1 MKKLFYALTCALLM
15 GGLGVSCT
23 PEKMEYERTVRYQ
36 PDGEDFVIVNGDRRF
51 TRALYGGHTGFRVE
65 TSDVPEFA
73 FYLPRMGGNL
83 TFSVRVGET
92 VLPLE
97 KAGRIECRYRPGKR
111 IYHITDPL
119 LGKGSISM
127 EVLALMDE
135 DAGVWKI
142 TADGLPED
150 ATLGWQFGGV
160 ANKRFSREGD
170 MGVDR
175 DDCFYLLPE
184 YCKDNEYTLADNN
197 FSVKSIKNKYGQYTV
212 YGFFPEGAVH
222 EVKELSE
229 VQELQEFRSSDN
241 SKVDNAAETSIAHP
255 ILVGSMPLE
264 ANGQKDYY
272 VMIGLAED
280 ASSMA
285 DAFAK
290 AEGQRA
296 ALAGRIQFTT
306 PDPYFN
312 TVGGA
317 LAVAADGVW
326 DGTTWLHG
334 AIGWRMP
341 LAGWRAAYAG
351 DALGWH
357 DRARKHFN
365 AYAASQ
371 VTDVEPIYQHPMQDS
386 ALNLARAVK
395 KWGTQMYSNGYIC
408 RNPNRDNQ
416 MHHYDM
422 NLNYMDEL
430 LWHLNWT
437 GDWEYVREIWPV
449 IERHL
454 AWEKRNFDPDGDG
467 LYDAYCCI
475 WASDA
480 LYYNGGAAT
489 HSTAL
494 NYRANRMAARLAE
507 GLGMPEK
514 AAHYQAEADRIY
526 KAIDETLWMED
537 KGVWAEY
544 KDLMGHQ
551 RLHKSPAVWT
561 IYHTIDSEVGTPL
574 QRYRATQ
581 YVDNEIPHI
590 PVVAEGL
597 DAKADGLGYEQY
609 ATISTTNW
617 QPYAWS
623 INNVAFAEVMH
634 TALVY
639 WMAGRYEAGY
649 HLLKSSMLD
658 GMYMGGSPGNFGQIS
673 HYDVARAECYR
684 DFGDPVGVASRVY
697 IQGLYGVLP
706 DRLAGRLVLRP
717 GFPKTWEEASLKTPD
732 IAYAYKRSSEVQ
744 ESGSS
749 DDTYQ
754 IHLDKN
760 FGVDTLLLQVRA
772 YRETLASAKVNGA
785 DVTWRELPGYVDYPM
800 MEVVIPAKE
809 VYDLKVELAWKG
821 RPHPCLPQ
829 GEGVNTPT
837 NNGQNNSLPSLAEGQ
852 GEGLLYSILDSQFEH
867 VKADKLEPVSLAEY
881 VNDSLTN
888 LFQPRY
894 FSPRP
899 ERTTL
904 QIPVQGI
911 GEWCH
916 PKATFE
922 LNDSAL
928 RVGETLETSVGV
940 PFLTPVK
947 GHNVVFT
954 TLWDNFPSVNTI
966 PLTGKAN
973 RIYLMMAGSTNAMQ
987 SQIENGVVRVAYT
1000 DGSADSLLLINPES
1014 WIPIEQDFYDDGL
1027 AFRLKAKR
1035 PYRLHLKTGLV
1046 SRTLSA
1052 ELGRD
1057 AQDAAHSVDLNS
1069 TGIFGNVLEGGAATL
1084 YDLPLDSKKELEH
1097 LQVEALSN
1105 DVVIGLLGVT
1115 LQR

>member
-1 MKKLFYALTCALLM
+1 MKKLIYALACALFVGGM
-15 GGLGVSCT
+15 GVGCT
-23 PEKMEYERTVRYQ
+23 SEKMEYERTVRYQ

-83 TFSVRVGET
+83 TFSVRVGEKE
-92 VLPLE
+92 LPLNDAE
-97 KAGRIECRYRPGKR
+97 RIECRYRPGKR

-119 LGKGSISM
+119 LGEGSIHM

-142 TADGLPED
+142 TTNGLPED
-150 ATLGWQFGGV
+150 ATLGWKFGGV

-184 YCKDNEYTLADNN
+184 YCKDNEYTLAGNN
-197 FSVKSIKNKYGQYTV
+197 FSVKSIKNKYGQHTV
-212 YGFFPEGAVH
+212 YGFFPEHSAHQIVGLDGN
-222 EVKELSE
+222 EE
-229 VQELQEFRSSDN
+229 
-241 SKVDNAAETSIAHP
+241 HP
-255 ILVGSMPLE
+255 ILLGSLPLE
-264 ANGQKDYY
+264 AKGQKDYY
-272 VMIGLAED
+272 VMLGLSED
-280 ASSMA
+280 GAA
-285 DAFAK
+285 IDKAFAK
-290 AEGQRA
+290 AEAQRA
-296 ALAGRIQFTT
+296 ELAGRIQFTT

-371 VTDVEPIYQHPMQDS
+371 VTNVEPIYQHPMQDS

-494 NYRANRMAARLAE
+494 NYRANRMAARLTE

-514 AAHYQAEADRIY
+514 AAYYQAEADRIY

-537 KGVWAEY
+537 KGVWAEC

-658 GMYMGGSPGNFGQIS
+658 GMYLGGSPGNFGQIS

-717 GFPKTWEEASLKTPD
+717 GFPKTWDEASLKTPD
-732 IAYAYKRSSEVQ
+732 IAYSFERSSGVQ
-744 ESGSS
+744 ESRSS

-772 YRETLASAKVNGA
+772 YRETLASAKVNGK
-785 DVTWRELPGYVDYPM
+785 DVAWHGLPGYVDYPM
-800 MEVVIPAKE
+800 MEVVIPAKD
-809 VYDLKVELAWKG
+809 VYDLKVELAWSGKPVASDEL
-821 RPHPCLPQ
+821 RVTSKPC
-829 GEGVNTPT
+829 GFEISSSVAN
-837 NNGQNNSLPSLAEGQ
+837 
-852 GEGLLYSILDSQFEH
+852 ILSSQFEH
-867 VKADKLEPVSLAEY
+867 VKANKLEPVSLAAY

-928 RVGETLETSVGV
+928 RVAETLNTSVGV

-966 PLTGKAN
+966 PLKGKAN

-1000 DGSADSLLLINPES
+1000 DGTADSLLLINPES

-1084 YDLPLDSKKELEH
+1084 YDLPLDGQKELKH

>member
-1 MKKLFYALTCALLM
+1 MKKLFYTLACVFFM
-15 GGLGVSCT
+15 GGISVSCT
-23 PEKMEYERTVRYQ
+23 PEKLVNERTMRYQ

-65 TSDVPEFA
+65 TGDMPEFA
-73 FYLPRMGGNL
+73 LYLPRMGGNL
-83 TFSVRVGET
+83 TFTVRVGEKEIA
-92 VLPLE
+92 LNN
-97 KAGRIECRYRPGKR
+97 ASRIECRYRPGKR

-119 LGKGSISM
+119 LGKGSIHM

-142 TADGLPED
+142 TTDGLPED
-150 ATLGWQFGGV
+150 AVLGWQFGGV

-170 MGVDR
+170 MGVDK
-175 DDCFYLLPE
+175 DNCFYLLPE
-184 YCKDNEYTLADNN
+184 YCKDNEYTLVGNN
-197 FSVKSIKNKYGQYTV
+197 FSVKSIKNKYGQHTV
-212 YGFFPEGAVH
+212 YGFFPEHSVH
-222 EVKELSE
+222 QIVGLDGNEK
-229 VQELQEFRSSDN
+229 
-241 SKVDNAAETSIAHP
+241 HP
-255 ILVGSMPLE
+255 ILVGSLPLA
-264 ANGQKDYY
+264 ANGQKEYY
-272 VMIGLAED
+272 VMLGLFDDGSAIDE
-280 ASSMA
+280 S
-285 DAFAK
+285 FAK
-290 AEGQRA
+290 AEAQRA
-296 ALAGRIQFTT
+296 ELAGRIQFTT

-371 VTDVEPIYQHPMQDS
+371 VTDIEPIYQHPMQDS
-386 ALNLARAVK
+386 TLNLARAVK

-480 LYYNGGAAT
+480 LYYNGGSAT

-494 NYRANRMAARLAE
+494 NYRANRMAARLAD
-507 GLGMPEK
+507 GLGLPEK

-544 KDLMGHQ
+544 KDLMGRQ

-590 PVVAEGL
+590 PVVADGL

-658 GMYMGGSPGNFGQIS
+658 GMYLGGSPGNFGQIS
-673 HYDVARAECYR
+673 YYDVARAECYR

-706 DRLAGRLVLRP
+706 DRLASRLVLRP
-717 GFPKTWEEASLKTPD
+717 GFPKTWDEASLKAPD
-732 IAYAYKRSSEVQ
+732 IAYAYKRVDQGQTDS
-744 ESGSS
+744 
-749 DDTYQ
+749 YQ
-754 IHLDKN
+754 IHLDES

-772 YRETLASAKVNGA
+772 YRETLDEAKVNGQS
-785 DVTWRELPGYVDYPM
+785 VTWRELPGYVDYPM
-800 MEVVIPAKE
+800 MEVVIPAKD
-809 VYDLKVELAWKG
+809 VYDLKVELAWSGKQNE
-821 RPHPCLPQ
+821 Q
-829 GEGVNTPT
+829 GSVAPT
-837 NNGQNNSLPSLAEGQ
+837 RAIESESVEASF
-852 GEGLLYSILDSQFEH
+852 SILDSQFEH
-867 VKADKLEPVSLAEY
+867 VKADQLETISLVGY
-881 VNDSLTN
+881 LNDSLTN

-916 PKATFE
+916 PQATFE

-928 RVGETLETSVGV
+928 RVAEMLNTSVGV

-947 GHNVVFT
+947 GYNVVFT

-973 RIYLMMAGSTNAMQ
+973 RIYLMMAGTTNAMQ
-987 SQIENGVVRVAYT
+987 SQIENGVVRVVYA
-1000 DGSADSLLLINPES
+1000 DGTADSLLLINPES
-1014 WIPIEQDFYDDGL
+1014 WCPIEQDFYDDGL

-1035 PYRLHLKTGLV
+1035 PYRLHLKSGLV
-1046 SRTLSA
+1046 SRPLSS

-1057 AQDAAHSVDLNS
+1057 AKDAAHSVDLNS

-1084 YDLPLDSKKELEH
+1084 YDLPLDASKELKH
-1097 LQVEALSN
+1097 LEVEALSN

>member
-1 MKKLFYALTCALLM
+1 MKKLFYTLACVFFM
-15 GGLGVSCT
+15 GGISVSCT
-23 PEKMEYERTVRYQ
+23 PEKLLNERTMRYQ

-65 TSDVPEFA
+65 TGDMPEFA
-73 FYLPRMGGNL
+73 LYLPRMGGNL
-83 TFSVRVGET
+83 TFTVRVGEKEIA
-92 VLPLE
+92 LNN
-97 KAGRIECRYRPGKR
+97 ASRIECRYRPGKR

-119 LGKGSISM
+119 LGKGSIHM

-142 TADGLPED
+142 TTDGLPED
-150 ATLGWQFGGV
+150 AVLGWQFGGV

-170 MGVDR
+170 MGVDK
-175 DDCFYLLPE
+175 DNCFYLLPE
-184 YCKDNEYTLADNN
+184 YCKDNEYTLVGNN
-197 FSVKSIKNKYGQYTV
+197 FSVKSIKNKYGQHTV
-212 YGFFPEGAVH
+212 YGFFPEHSVH
-222 EVKELSE
+222 QIVGLDGNEK
-229 VQELQEFRSSDN
+229 
-241 SKVDNAAETSIAHP
+241 HP
-255 ILVGSMPLE
+255 ILVGSLPLA
-264 ANGQKDYY
+264 ANGQKEYY
-272 VMIGLAED
+272 VMLGLFDDGSAIDE
-280 ASSMA
+280 S
-285 DAFAK
+285 FAK
-290 AEGQRA
+290 AEAQRA
-296 ALAGRIQFTT
+296 ELAGRIQFTT

-312 TVGGA
+312 TVGGT

-371 VTDVEPIYQHPMQDS
+371 VTDIEPIYQHPMQDS
-386 ALNLARAVK
+386 TLNLARAVK

-480 LYYNGGAAT
+480 LYYNGGSAT

-494 NYRANRMAARLAE
+494 NYRANRMAARLAD

-544 KDLMGHQ
+544 KDLMGRQ

-590 PVVAEGL
+590 PVVADGL

-658 GMYMGGSPGNFGQIS
+658 GMYLGGSPGNFGQIS
-673 HYDVARAECYR
+673 YYDVARAECYR

-706 DRLAGRLVLRP
+706 DRLASRLVLRP
-717 GFPKTWEEASLKTPD
+717 GFPKTWDEASLKTPD
-732 IAYAYKRSSEVQ
+732 IAYAYKRVDQGQTDS
-744 ESGSS
+744 
-749 DDTYQ
+749 YQ
-754 IHLDKN
+754 IHLDES

-772 YRETLASAKVNGA
+772 YRETLDEAKVNGQS
-785 DVTWRELPGYVDYPM
+785 VTWRELPGYVDYPM
-800 MEVVIPAKE
+800 MEVVIPAKD
-809 VYDLKVELAWKG
+809 VYDLKVELAWSGKQNE
-821 RPHPCLPQ
+821 Q
-829 GEGVNTPT
+829 GSVAPT
-837 NNGQNNSLPSLAEGQ
+837 RAIESESVEASF
-852 GEGLLYSILDSQFEH
+852 SILDSQFEH
-867 VKADKLEPVSLAEY
+867 VKADQLETISLVGY
-881 VNDSLTN
+881 LNDSLTN

-916 PKATFE
+916 PQATFE

-928 RVGETLETSVGV
+928 RVAEMLNTSVGV

-947 GHNVVFT
+947 GYNVVFT

-973 RIYLMMAGSTNAMQ
+973 RIYLMMAGTTNAMQ
-987 SQIENGVVRVAYT
+987 SQIENGVVRVVYA
-1000 DGSADSLLLINPES
+1000 DGTADSLLLINPES
-1014 WIPIEQDFYDDGL
+1014 WCPIEQDFYDDGL

-1035 PYRLHLKTGLV
+1035 PYRLHLKSGLV
-1046 SRTLSA
+1046 SRTLSS

-1057 AQDAAHSVDLNS
+1057 AKDAAHSVDLNS

-1084 YDLPLDSKKELEH
+1084 YDLSLDASKELKH
-1097 LQVEALSN
+1097 LEVEALSN

>member
-1 MKKLFYALTCALLM
+1 MKKLFYTLACVFFM
-15 GGLGVSCT
+15 GGISVSCT
-23 PEKMEYERTVRYQ
+23 PEKLLNERTMRYQ

-65 TSDVPEFA
+65 TGDMPEFA
-73 FYLPRMGGNL
+73 LYLPRMGGNL
-83 TFSVRVGET
+83 TFTVRVGEKEIA
-92 VLPLE
+92 LNN
-97 KAGRIECRYRPGKR
+97 ASRIECRYRPGKR

-119 LGKGSISM
+119 LGKGSIHM

-142 TADGLPED
+142 TTDGLPED
-150 ATLGWQFGGV
+150 AVLGWQFGGV

-170 MGVDR
+170 MGVDK
-175 DDCFYLLPE
+175 DNCFYLLPE
-184 YCKDNEYTLADNN
+184 YCKDNEYTLVGNN
-197 FSVKSIKNKYGQYTV
+197 FSVKSIKNKYGQHTV
-212 YGFFPEGAVH
+212 YGFFPEHSVH
-222 EVKELSE
+222 QIVGLDGNEK
-229 VQELQEFRSSDN
+229 
-241 SKVDNAAETSIAHP
+241 HP
-255 ILVGSMPLE
+255 ILVGSLPLA
-264 ANGQKDYY
+264 ANGQKEYY
-272 VMIGLAED
+272 VMLGLFDDGSAIDE
-280 ASSMA
+280 S
-285 DAFAK
+285 FAK
-290 AEGQRA
+290 AEAQRA
-296 ALAGRIQFTT
+296 ELAGRIQFTT

-312 TVGGA
+312 TVGGT

-371 VTDVEPIYQHPMQDS
+371 VTDIEPIYQHPMQDS
-386 ALNLARAVK
+386 TLNLARAVK

-480 LYYNGGAAT
+480 LYYNGGSAT

-494 NYRANRMAARLAE
+494 NYRANRMAARLAD

-544 KDLMGHQ
+544 KDLMGRQ

-590 PVVAEGL
+590 PVVADGL

-658 GMYMGGSPGNFGQIS
+658 GMYLGGSPGNFGQIS
-673 HYDVARAECYR
+673 YYDVARAECYR

-697 IQGLYGVLP
+697 IQGVYGVLP
-706 DRLAGRLVLRP
+706 DRLASRLVLRP
-717 GFPKTWEEASLKTPD
+717 GFPKTWDEASLKTPD
-732 IAYAYKRSSEVQ
+732 IAYAYKRVDQGQTDS
-744 ESGSS
+744 
-749 DDTYQ
+749 YQ
-754 IHLDKN
+754 IHLDES

-772 YRETLASAKVNGA
+772 YRETLDEAKVNGQS
-785 DVTWRELPGYVDYPM
+785 VTWRELPGYVDYPM
-800 MEVVIPAKE
+800 MEVVIPAKD
-809 VYDLKVELAWKG
+809 VYDLKVELAWSGKQNE
-821 RPHPCLPQ
+821 Q
-829 GEGVNTPT
+829 GSVAPT
-837 NNGQNNSLPSLAEGQ
+837 RAIESESVEASF
-852 GEGLLYSILDSQFEH
+852 SILDSQFEH
-867 VKADKLEPVSLAEY
+867 VKADQLETISLVGY
-881 VNDSLTN
+881 LNDSLTN

-916 PKATFE
+916 PQATFE

-928 RVGETLETSVGV
+928 RVAEMLNTSVGV

-947 GHNVVFT
+947 GYNVVFT

-973 RIYLMMAGSTNAMQ
+973 RIYLMMAGTTNAMQ
-987 SQIENGVVRVAYT
+987 SQIENGVVRVVYA
-1000 DGSADSLLLINPES
+1000 DGTADSLLLINPES
-1014 WIPIEQDFYDDGL
+1014 WCPIEQDFYDDGL

-1035 PYRLHLKTGLV
+1035 PYRLHLKSGLV
-1046 SRTLSA
+1046 SRTLSS

-1057 AQDAAHSVDLNS
+1057 AKDAAHSVDLNS

-1084 YDLPLDSKKELEH
+1084 YDLSLDASKELKH
-1097 LQVEALSN
+1097 LEVEALSN

>member
-1 MKKLFYALTCALLM
+1 MKKLFYTLACVFFM
-15 GGLGVSCT
+15 GGISVSCT
-23 PEKMEYERTVRYQ
+23 PEKLLNERTMRYQ

-65 TSDVPEFA
+65 TGDMPEFA
-73 FYLPRMGGNL
+73 LYLPRMGGNL
-83 TFSVRVGET
+83 TFTVRVGEKEIA
-92 VLPLE
+92 LNN
-97 KAGRIECRYRPGKR
+97 ASRIECRYRPGKR

-119 LGKGSISM
+119 LGKGSIHM

-142 TADGLPED
+142 TTDGLPED
-150 ATLGWQFGGV
+150 AVLGWQFGGV

-170 MGVDR
+170 MGVDK
-175 DDCFYLLPE
+175 DNCFYLLPE
-184 YCKDNEYTLADNN
+184 YCKDNEYTLVGNN
-197 FSVKSIKNKYGQYTV
+197 FSVKSIKNKYGQHTV
-212 YGFFPEGAVH
+212 YGFFPEHSVH
-222 EVKELSE
+222 QIVGLDGNEK
-229 VQELQEFRSSDN
+229 
-241 SKVDNAAETSIAHP
+241 HP
-255 ILVGSMPLE
+255 ILVGSLPLA
-264 ANGQKDYY
+264 ANGQKEYY
-272 VMIGLAED
+272 VMLGLFDDGSAIDE
-280 ASSMA
+280 S
-285 DAFAK
+285 FAK
-290 AEGQRA
+290 AEAQRA
-296 ALAGRIQFTT
+296 ELAGRIQFTT

-371 VTDVEPIYQHPMQDS
+371 VTDIEPIYQHPMQDS
-386 ALNLARAVK
+386 TLNLARAVK

-480 LYYNGGAAT
+480 LYYNGGSAT

-494 NYRANRMAARLAE
+494 NYRANRMAARLAD
-507 GLGMPEK
+507 GLGLPEK

-544 KDLMGHQ
+544 KDLMGRQ

-590 PVVAEGL
+590 PVVADGL

-658 GMYMGGSPGNFGQIS
+658 GMYLGGSPGNFGQIS
-673 HYDVARAECYR
+673 YYDVARAECYR
-684 DFGDPVGVASRVY
+684 DFGDPVGIASRVY

-706 DRLAGRLVLRP
+706 DRLASRLVLRP
-717 GFPKTWEEASLKTPD
+717 GFPKTWDEASLKTPD
-732 IAYAYKRSSEVQ
+732 IAYAYKRVDQGQTDS
-744 ESGSS
+744 
-749 DDTYQ
+749 YQ
-754 IHLDKN
+754 IHLDES

-772 YRETLASAKVNGA
+772 YRETLDEAKVNGQS
-785 DVTWRELPGYVDYPM
+785 VTWRELPGYVDYPM
-800 MEVVIPAKE
+800 MEVVIPAKD
-809 VYDLKVELAWKG
+809 VYDLKVELAWSGKQNE
-821 RPHPCLPQ
+821 Q
-829 GEGVNTPT
+829 GSVAPT
-837 NNGQNNSLPSLAEGQ
+837 RAIESESVEASF
-852 GEGLLYSILDSQFEH
+852 SILDSQFEH
-867 VKADKLEPVSLAEY
+867 VKADQLETISLVGY
-881 VNDSLTN
+881 LNDSLTN

-916 PKATFE
+916 PQATFE

-928 RVGETLETSVGV
+928 RVAEMLNTSVGV

-947 GHNVVFT
+947 GYNVVFT

-973 RIYLMMAGSTNAMQ
+973 RIYLMMAGTTNAMQ
-987 SQIENGVVRVAYT
+987 SQIENGVVRVVYA
-1000 DGSADSLLLINPES
+1000 DGTADSLLLINPES
-1014 WIPIEQDFYDDGL
+1014 WCPIEQDFYDDGL

-1035 PYRLHLKTGLV
+1035 PYRLHLKSGLV
-1046 SRTLSA
+1046 SRTLSS

-1057 AQDAAHSVDLNS
+1057 AKDAAHSVDLNS

-1084 YDLPLDSKKELEH
+1084 YDLPLDASKELKH
-1097 LQVEALSN
+1097 LEVEALSN

>member
-1 MKKLFYALTCALLM
+1 MKKLFYTLACALLVGGM
-15 GGLGVSCT
+15 GVGCT
-23 PEKMEYERTVRYQ
+23 SEKLANERPMRYH
-36 PDGEDFVIVNGDRRF
+36 PDGEDFVIVNGNRRF

-65 TSDVPEFA
+65 TGDIPEFA
-73 FYLPRMGGNL
+73 LYLPRMGGNL
-83 TFSVRVGET
+83 TFSVRVGD
-92 VLPLE
+92 VVVPLE
-97 KAGRIECRYRPGKR
+97 KSDRIECRYRPGKR
-111 IYHITDPL
+111 MYHITDSL
-119 LGKGSISM
+119 LGEGNICM
-127 EVLALMDE
+127 EVIALMDE

-142 TADGLPED
+142 STDGLPEN
-150 ATLGWQFGGV
+150 TSLEWKFGGV

-175 DDCFYLLPE
+175 ENCFYLLPE
-184 YCKDNEYTLADNN
+184 YCRDNEYTLAGKN
-197 FSVKSIKNKYGQYTV
+197 FSVKSVKNKYGQHIV
-212 YGFFPEGAVH
+212 YGFFPEYSVH
-222 EVKELSE
+222 QVIGLD
-229 VQELQEFRSSDN
+229 DN
-241 SKVDNAAETSIAHP
+241 PEHP
-255 ILVGSMPLE
+255 ILVGSLPLK
-264 ANGQKDYY
+264 AKGQKEYY
-272 VMIGLAED
+272 IMLGLSEKGNAVDE
-280 ASSMA
+280 
-285 DAFAK
+285 AFAK
-290 AEGQRA
+290 AEEQRA
-296 ALAGRIQFTT
+296 ELAGRIQFVT

-312 TVGGA
+312 TIGGA

-357 DRARKHFN
+357 DRARTHFN

-371 VTDVEPIYQHPMQDS
+371 VTDVEPIYPHPMQDS
-386 ALNLARAVK
+386 TLNLARAAK

-437 GDWEYVREIWPV
+437 GDWNYVREIWPV

-467 LYDAYCCI
+467 LYDGYCCI

-494 NYRANRMAARLAE
+494 NYRANRMASRLAE
-507 GLGMPEK
+507 GLGLSEK
-514 AAHYQAEADRIY
+514 AVFYRAEADRIY

-581 YVDNEIPHI
+581 YIDREIPHI
-590 PVVAEGL
+590 PVVADGL
-597 DAKADGLGYEQY
+597 DAKADGLGFEQY

-658 GMYMGGSPGNFGQIS
+658 GMYLGGSPGNFGQIS

-706 DRLAGRLVLRP
+706 DRLNGRLVLRP
-717 GFPKTWEEASLKTPD
+717 GFPKTWKEASLKTPD
-732 IAYAYKRSSEVQ
+732 IAYSYQKE
-744 ESGSS
+744 S
-749 DDTYQ
+749 DDVYE
-754 IHLDKN
+754 IRLDKN

-772 YRETLASAKVNGA
+772 YREKLDCVKANGKE
-785 DVTWRELPGYVDYPM
+785 VTWRTIPGFVDYPM
-800 MEVVIPAKE
+800 IEVNVPAKD
-809 VYDLKVELAWKG
+809 VYEFKIELAWSGKQNE
-821 RPHPCLPQ
+821 PQ
-829 GEGVNTPT
+829 KEAYTSAWKDV
-837 NNGQNNSLPSLAEGQ
+837 SAEASF
-852 GEGLLYSILDSQFEH
+852 SILESQFEH
-867 VKADKLEPVSLAEY
+867 VDASGLEPVSLAAY

-899 ERTTL
+899 DRTTL

-916 PKATFE
+916 PKAIFE

-928 RVGETLETSVGV
+928 RVAETLNTSVGV
-940 PFLTPVK
+940 PFLTSMD
-947 GHNVVFT
+947 GYNVVFT

-966 PLTGKAN
+966 PLQGKAS

-1027 AFRLKAKR
+1027 AFQLKAKR
-1035 PYRLHLKTGLV
+1035 PYRLHLKSGLV

-1052 ELGRD
+1052 ELGREE
-1057 AQDAAHSVDLNS
+1057 QNAAHSVDLNS
-1069 TGIFGNVLEGGAATL
+1069 TGIFGNVLDGGAATL
-1084 YDLPLDSKKELEH
+1084 YDIPLDNTKELKH

>member
-1 MKKLFYALTCALLM
+1 MVRKQIYTLACALLM
-15 GGLGVSCT
+15 GGTLAGCASGI
-23 PEKMEYERTVRYQ
+23 PEQEVRAQRYA
-36 PDGEDFVIVNGDRRF
+36 PDGEDFVIVNGDRKF

-83 TFSVRVGET
+83 TFSVRVGEN
-92 VLPLE
+92 VLPLNDAE
-97 KAGRIECRYRPGKR
+97 RIECRYRPGKR
-111 IYHITDPL
+111 MYHITDPL
-119 LGKGSISM
+119 LGEGSIRM

-142 TADGLPED
+142 TTDGLPAE
-150 ATLGWQFGGV
+150 AVLGWQFGGV

-175 DDCFYLLPE
+175 DDCFYLLSD
-184 YCKDNEYTLADNN
+184 YCKDNEYTLDRNN
-197 FSVKSIKNKYGQYTV
+197 FSVKSATNKYGQHTV
-212 YGFFPEGAVH
+212 YGFFPEGA
-222 EVKELSE
+222 
-229 VQELQEFRSSDN
+229 
-241 SKVDNAAETSIAHP
+241 AHQIVGLEGNEERP
-255 ILVGSMPLE
+255 ILTGSMPLE
-264 ANGQKDYY
+264 TGAQKDHYI
-272 VMIGLAED
+272 MIGLSEGGSAID
-280 ASSMA
+280 K
-285 DAFAK
+285 AFAK
-290 AEGQRA
+290 AEEQRA
-296 ALAGRIQFTT
+296 ELAGRIRFVT

-312 TVGGA
+312 TIGGA

-371 VTDVEPIYQHPMQDS
+371 VTDVEPIYPHPMQDS
-386 ALNLARAVK
+386 TLNLARAAK

-467 LYDAYCCI
+467 LYDGYCCI

-494 NYRANRMAARLAE
+494 NYRANRMAGRLAE

-514 AAHYQAEADRIY
+514 AAYYQAEADRIY

-574 QRYRATQ
+574 QRYRSTQ

-590 PVVAEGL
+590 PVLAEGL

-658 GMYMGGSPGNFGQIS
+658 GMYLGGSPGNFGQIS

-717 GFPKTWEEASLKTPD
+717 GFPRTWDEASLKTPD
-732 IAYAYKRSSEVQ
+732 IAYAYKRSS
-744 ESGSS
+744 GGS
-749 DDTYQ
+749 DDSYQ
-754 IHLDKN
+754 IHLDEN

-772 YRETLASAKVNGA
+772 YRETLASAKVNGK
-785 DVTWRELPGYVDYPM
+785 DVAWRELPGYVDYPM
-800 MEVVIPAKE
+800 MEVVVPAKD
-809 VYDLKVELAWKG
+809 VYDLEVELAWSG
-821 RPHPCLPQ
+821 RPHPGLPQ

-837 NNGQNNSLPSLAEGQ
+837 INKQGISLPSLAEGQ
-852 GEGLLYSILDSQFEH
+852 GEGPEGVLYSILDSQFEH
-867 VKADKLEPVSLAEY
+867 VKADKLETISLAEY

-916 PKATFE
+916 PKADFE

-928 RVGETLETSVGV
+928 RVAETLNTSVGV

-947 GHNVVFT
+947 GHNVMLT

-966 PLTGKAN
+966 PLTGKAE

-1000 DGSADSLLLINPES
+1000 DGTADSLLLINPES

-1057 AQDAAHSVDLNS
+1057 VQDAAHSVDLNS

-1084 YDLPLDSKKELEH
+1084 YDLPLDGKKELEH

-1105 DVVIGLLGVT
+1105 DVIIGLLGVT

>member
-1 MKKLFYALTCALLM
+1 MKKLFAIAGALLV
-15 GGLGVSCT
+15 GGTLAFSAPSG
-23 PEKMEYERTVRYQ
+23 ERTLRYT
-36 PDGEDFVIVNGDRRF
+36 PDGEDFVIVNGDRKF
-51 TRALYGGHTGFRVE
+51 TRALYGGHSGFRVE
-65 TSDVPEFA
+65 TGDVPEFA
-73 FYLPRMGGNL
+73 LYLPRMGGNL
-83 TFSVRVGET
+83 TFSLKVGEQ
-92 VLPLE
+92 VLPLSAA
-97 KAGRIECRYRPGKR
+97 KHIECRYRPGMR

-119 LGKGSISM
+119 LGDGSIDIS
-127 EVLALMDE
+127 VLALMDE

-142 TADGLPED
+142 SSVGLPKKT
-150 ATLGWQFGGV
+150 TLHWRFGGV

-175 DDCFYLLPE
+175 ADCFYLLPE
-184 YCKDNEYTLADNN
+184 YCKENEYTLDEHN
-197 FSVKSIKNKYGQYTV
+197 FAVKSIKNKYGQYTV
-212 YGFFPEGAVH
+212 HGFFPKGARHQV
-222 EVKELSE
+222 
-229 VQELQEFRSSDN
+229 
-241 SKVDNAAETSIAHP
+241 
-255 ILVGSMPLE
+255 VGLD
-264 ANGQKDYY
+264 G
-272 VMIGLAED
+272 D
-280 ASSMA
+280 ASAPVLEGYCSLKAKKQTDNYIKLGLSA
-285 DAFAK
+285 DGATIAQAFAK
-290 AEGQRA
+290 AEQQRA
-296 ALAGRIQFTT
+296 ELASRIRFVT

-312 TVGGA
+312 TIGGA

-357 DRARKHFN
+357 DRARTHFN

-371 VTDVEPIYQHPMQDS
+371 VTDIEPVYSHPMQDS
-386 ALNLARAVK
+386 TLNLARAVK

-408 RNPNRDNQ
+408 RNPNRNNQ

-430 LWHLNWT
+430 LWHLQWT
-437 GDWEYVREIWPV
+437 GDWDYVREIWPV

-489 HSTAL
+489 HATAL
-494 NYRANRMAARLAE
+494 NYRANRIAARLAE

-514 AAHYQAEADRIY
+514 ARLYAEEAARIY
-526 KAIDETLWMED
+526 RAIDETLWMED
-537 KGVWAEY
+537 KGVWAEC
-544 KDLMGHQ
+544 KDLMGLQ

-561 IYHTIDSEVGTPL
+561 IYHSIDSEVGSPL

-581 YVDNEIPHI
+581 YIDREIPHI
-590 PVVAEGL
+590 PVVADGL
-597 DAKADGLGYEQY
+597 DAKADGLGFDQY

-639 WMAGRYEAGY
+639 WMAGRYEEGY

-658 GMYMGGSPGNFGQIS
+658 GMYLGGSPGNFGQIS

-706 DRLAGRLVLRP
+706 NRLDGELLLRP
-717 GFPKTWEEASLKTPD
+717 GFPKSWNEASLKTPD
-732 IAYAYKRSSEVQ
+732 LAYSFVRKGTADSYHVE
-744 ESGSS
+744 
-749 DDTYQ
+749 
-754 IHLDKN
+754 LDQT
-760 FGVDTLLLQVRA
+760 FGVEQLRLQVRA
-772 YRETLASAKVNGA
+772 FRDKLQVRVNGKP
-785 DVTWRELPGYVDYPM
+785 VEWKPLVDAVACPM
-800 MEVVIPAKE
+800 VEVQIPAK
-809 VYDLKVELAWKG
+809 DLYTFDIELAWEGNPIKDGSEVSG
-821 RPHPCLPQ
+821 RNIHTGNRTYTHQGQMTWIEPEQAVTPGSELMPQ
-829 GEGVNTPT
+829 S
-837 NNGQNNSLPSLAEGQ
+837 QLAMF
-852 GEGLLYSILDSQFEH
+852 DSQFEH
-867 VKADKLEPVSLAEY
+867 VKPGQLEPVDMSGY

-899 ERTTL
+899 QRTTL

-922 LNDSAL
+922 LNDAAL
-928 RVGETLETSVGV
+928 RKADTLRTSLGV
-940 PFLTPVK
+940 PFLTPTE
-947 GHNVVFT
+947 GYNVMFT
-954 TLWDNFPSVNTI
+954 TLWDNFPSKNTVQ
-966 PLTGKAN
+966 LSGKAS
-973 RIYLMMAGSTNAMQ
+973 RAYLLMAGSTNAMQ
-987 SQIENGVVRVAYT
+987 SQIENAVVRVCYV
-1000 DGSADSLLLINPES
+1000 DGSADSLLLVNPHT
-1014 WIPIEQDFYDDGL
+1014 WCPIEQDFYDDGL
-1027 AFRLKAKR
+1027 AFSLKARR
-1035 PYRLHLKTGLV
+1035 PYRLHLPTGMV

-1052 ELGRD
+1052 ELTRKE
-1057 AQDAAHSVDLNS
+1057 QEAAHSVDLNS
-1069 TGIFGNVLEGGAATL
+1069 TGIFGNVLEGGAGIL
-1084 YDLPLDSKKELEH
+1084 FDLPLQAAKELKH
-1097 LQVEALSN
+1097 LEVEALSN
-1105 DVVIGLLGVT
+1105 DVVIGLVGVT
-1115 LQR
+1115 LQRPE

>member
-1 MKKLFYALTCALLM
+1 MKKLIYTLACALFV
-15 GGLGVSCT
+15 GGMGVSCT
-23 PEKMEYERTVRYQ
+23 SEKLANERTVRYQ

-92 VLPLE
+92 VLSLNE
-97 KAGRIECRYRPGKR
+97 AERIECRYRPGKR

-119 LGKGSISM
+119 LGEGSIHM

-142 TADGLPED
+142 TTEGLPEEIV
-150 ATLGWQFGGV
+150 LGWKFGGV

-184 YCKDNEYTLADNN
+184 YCKDNEYTLSDNN
-197 FSVKSIKNKYGQYTV
+197 FSVKSIKNKYGQHTV
-212 YGFFPEGAVH
+212 YGFFPEH
-222 EVKELSE
+222 
-229 VQELQEFRSSDN
+229 
-241 SKVDNAAETSIAHP
+241 SIHQIVGLDGNEEHP
-255 ILVGSMPLE
+255 ILVGSLPLE
-264 ANGQKDYY
+264 AKRQKDYY
-272 VMIGLAED
+272 VMLGLSED
-280 ASSMA
+280 GAA
-285 DAFAK
+285 IDKAFAK
-290 AEGQRA
+290 AEAQRA
-296 ALAGRIQFTT
+296 ELAGRIQFTT

-312 TVGGA
+312 TIGGA

-537 KGVWAEY
+537 KGVWAEC

-658 GMYMGGSPGNFGQIS
+658 GMYLGGSPGNFGQIS

-717 GFPKTWEEASLKTPD
+717 GFPKTWDEASLKTPD
-732 IAYAYKRSSEVQ
+732 IAYAYKRSSGVQ
-744 ESGSS
+744 ESKSS

-772 YRETLASAKVNGA
+772 YRETLASAKVNGQT
-785 DVTWRELPGYVDYPM
+785 VTWRELPGYVDYPM
-800 MEVVIPAKE
+800 MEVVVPAKD
-809 VYDLKVELAWKG
+809 VYDLKVELAWSGKPVTG
-821 RPHPCLPQ
+821 DELRATSEPC
-829 GEGVNTPT
+829 GYEISSSVAN
-837 NNGQNNSLPSLAEGQ
+837 
-852 GEGLLYSILDSQFEH
+852 ILDSQFEH
-867 VKADKLEPVSLAEY
+867 VEADKLETISLADY

-928 RVGETLETSVGV
+928 RVAETLNTSVSV

-1000 DGSADSLLLINPES
+1000 DGTADSLLLINPES

-1057 AQDAAHSVDLNS
+1057 AQNAAHSVDLNS

-1084 YDLPLDSKKELEH
+1084 YDLPLDNKKDLKH

>member
-1 MKKLFYALTCALLM
+1 MKKLFYTLACVFFM
-15 GGLGVSCT
+15 GGISVSCT
-23 PEKMEYERTVRYQ
+23 PEKLVNERTMRYQ

-65 TSDVPEFA
+65 TGDMPEFA
-73 FYLPRMGGNL
+73 LYLPRMGGNL
-83 TFSVRVGET
+83 TFTVRVGEKEIA
-92 VLPLE
+92 LNN
-97 KAGRIECRYRPGKR
+97 ASRIECRYRPGKR

-119 LGKGSISM
+119 LGKGSIHM

-142 TADGLPED
+142 TTDGLPED
-150 ATLGWQFGGV
+150 AVLGWQFGGV

-170 MGVDR
+170 MGVDK
-175 DDCFYLLPE
+175 DNCFYLLPE
-184 YCKDNEYTLADNN
+184 YCKDNEYTLVGNN
-197 FSVKSIKNKYGQYTV
+197 FSVKSIKNKYGQHTV
-212 YGFFPEGAVH
+212 YGFFPEHSVH
-222 EVKELSE
+222 QIVGLDGNEK
-229 VQELQEFRSSDN
+229 
-241 SKVDNAAETSIAHP
+241 HP
-255 ILVGSMPLE
+255 ILVGSLPLA
-264 ANGQKDYY
+264 ANGQKEYY
-272 VMIGLAED
+272 VMLGLFDDGSAIDE
-280 ASSMA
+280 S
-285 DAFAK
+285 FAK
-290 AEGQRA
+290 AEAQRA
-296 ALAGRIQFTT
+296 ELAGRIQFTT

-317 LAVAADGVW
+317 LTVAADGVW

-371 VTDVEPIYQHPMQDS
+371 VTDIEPIYQHPMQDS
-386 ALNLARAVK
+386 TLNLARAVK

-480 LYYNGGAAT
+480 LYYNGGSAT

-494 NYRANRMAARLAE
+494 NYRANRMAARLAD

-544 KDLMGHQ
+544 KDLMGRQ

-590 PVVAEGL
+590 PVVADGL

-639 WMAGRYEAGY
+639 WMAGRYEAAY

-658 GMYMGGSPGNFGQIS
+658 GMYLGGSPGNFGQIS
-673 HYDVARAECYR
+673 YYDVARAECYR

-706 DRLAGRLVLRP
+706 DRLASRLVLRP
-717 GFPKTWEEASLKTPD
+717 GFPKTWDEASLKTPD
-732 IAYAYKRSSEVQ
+732 IAYAYKRVDQGQTDS
-744 ESGSS
+744 
-749 DDTYQ
+749 YQ
-754 IHLDKN
+754 IHLDES

-772 YRETLASAKVNGA
+772 YRETLDEAKVNGQS
-785 DVTWRELPGYVDYPM
+785 VTWRELPGYVDYPM
-800 MEVVIPAKE
+800 MEVVIPAKD
-809 VYDLKVELAWKG
+809 VYDLKVELAWSGKQNE
-821 RPHPCLPQ
+821 Q
-829 GEGVNTPT
+829 GSVAPT
-837 NNGQNNSLPSLAEGQ
+837 RAIESESVEASS
-852 GEGLLYSILDSQFEH
+852 SILDSQFEH
-867 VKADKLEPVSLAEY
+867 VKADQLETISLVGY
-881 VNDSLTN
+881 LNDSLTN

-916 PKATFE
+916 PQATFE

-928 RVGETLETSVGV
+928 RVAEMLNTSVGV

-947 GHNVVFT
+947 GYNVVFT

-973 RIYLMMAGSTNAMQ
+973 RIYLMMAGTTNAMQ
-987 SQIENGVVRVAYT
+987 SQIENGVVRVVYV
-1000 DGSADSLLLINPES
+1000 DGTADSLLLINPES
-1014 WIPIEQDFYDDGL
+1014 WCPIEQDFYDDGL

-1035 PYRLHLKTGLV
+1035 PYRLHLKSGLV
-1046 SRTLSA
+1046 SRTLSS

-1057 AQDAAHSVDLNS
+1057 AKDAAHSVDLNS

-1084 YDLPLDSKKELEH
+1084 YDLPLDGKKDLKH

>member
-1 MKKLFYALTCALLM
+1 MIKKRIYTFACALLV
-15 GGLGVSCT
+15 GGLVAFSSS
-23 PEKMEYERTVRYQ
+23 KDERTLRYT
-36 PDGEDFVIVNGDRRF
+36 PDGEDFVIVNGERKF

-65 TSDVPEFA
+65 TGDVPEFA
-73 FYLPRMGGNL
+73 LYMPRMGGNL
-83 TFSVRVGET
+83 SFSLRVGDR
-92 VLPLE
+92 VLPLNE
-97 KAGRIECRYRPGKR
+97 AANIECRYRPGMRLYK
-111 IYHITDPL
+111 ITDPL
-119 LGKGSISM
+119 LGKGSIEM
-127 EVLALMDE
+127 AVLALMDE
-135 DAGVWKI
+135 EAGVWKV
-142 TADGLPED
+142 TTKGLPKD
-150 ATLGWQFGGV
+150 VTLLWRFGGV

-175 DDCFYLLPE
+175 ADCFYLLPD
-184 YCKDNEYTLADNN
+184 YCKDNVYKVEENSFHVL
-197 FSVKSIKNKYGQYTV
+197 SPKNKYGQRTV
-212 YGFFPEGAVH
+212 YGFFPDGANHQVVDLTESEGF
-222 EVKELSE
+222 LS
-229 VQELQEFRSSDN
+229 RSG
-241 SKVDNAAETSIAHP
+241 KLTSGIQMSEP
-255 ILVGSMPLE
+255 KNPVLVGSLPLK
-264 ANGQKDYY
+264 AKKQKAYY
-272 VMIGLAED
+272 IQLGLSEKVENIARSFE
-280 ASSMA
+280 
-285 DAFAK
+285 K
-290 AEGQRA
+290 AELQRA
-296 ALAGRIQFTT
+296 ELAGRIQFTT

-312 TVGGA
+312 PVGGA

-357 DRARKHFN
+357 DRARKHFD

-371 VTDVEPIYQHPMQDS
+371 VTNVEPVYPHPMQDS
-386 ALNLARAVK
+386 TLNLARAAK

-437 GDWEYVREIWPV
+437 GDWNYVREIWPV

-467 LYDAYCCI
+467 LYDGYCCI

-507 GLGMPEK
+507 GLGLPER
-514 AAHYQAEADRIY
+514 AAFYKAEADRIY

-537 KGVWAEY
+537 KGVWAEC

-581 YVDNEIPHI
+581 YVDREIPHI
-590 PVVAEGL
+590 PVVADGL
-597 DAKADGLGYEQY
+597 DAKADGLGFEQY

-639 WMAGRYEAGY
+639 WMAGRYEEGY

-658 GMYMGGSPGNFGQIS
+658 GMYLGGSPGNFGQVS

-706 DRLAGRLVLRP
+706 DRLNSRLVLRP
-717 GFPKTWEEASLKTPD
+717 GFPKTWDEASLKTPD
-732 IAYAYKRSSEVQ
+732 ITYSYKRMKGDAEKYRSM
-744 ESGSS
+744 
-749 DDTYQ
+749 DNYR
-754 IHLDKN
+754 IRLDQS

-772 YRETLASAKVNGA
+772 YQETLAFVKVNGKE
-785 DVTWRELPGYVDYPM
+785 VTWRPMTDFVVGYPM
-800 MEVVIPAKE
+800 LEVVVPAKD
-809 VYDLKVELAWKG
+809 VYELEIEMGWNGKDVE
-821 RPHPCLPQ
+821 PQ
-829 GEGVNTPT
+829 EALSFPV
-837 NNGQNNSLPSLAEGQ
+837 SAPSSAEKFT
-852 GEGLLYSILDSQFEH
+852 ILDSQFEE
-867 VKADKLEPVSLAEY
+867 VVPDKLEPVSLDTLF
-881 VNDSLTN
+881 NDSLTN
-888 LFQPRY
+888 LFLPRY

-899 ERTTL
+899 QRTTL
-904 QIPVQGI
+904 QIPLQGI

-922 LNDSAL
+922 LNDAAL
-928 RVGETLETSVGV
+928 RQSDTLQTSLGV
-940 PFLTPVK
+940 PFLTPVE
-947 GHNVVFT
+947 GHNVLFT
-954 TLWDNFPSVNTI
+954 TLWDNFPSKNVV
-966 PLTGKAN
+966 PLNGSAQ
-973 RIYLMMAGSTNAMQ
+973 RAYLMMAGSTNAMQ
-987 SQIENGVVRVAYT
+987 SQIANGVVRICYT
-1000 DGSADSLLLINPES
+1000 DGTVDSLLLVNPET
-1014 WIPIEQDFYDDGL
+1014 WCPIEQDFYDDGL
-1027 AFRLKAKR
+1027 AFRLNAER
-1035 PYRLHLKTGLV
+1035 PYRLHLKSGLV

-1052 ELGRD
+1052 ELGRETK
-1057 AQDAAHSVDLNS
+1057 DAAHSVDLNS
-1069 TGIFGNVLEGGAATL
+1069 TGIFGNVLEGGAAILFDIPLKSDKTL
-1084 YDLPLDSKKELEH
+1084 RHLEI
-1097 LQVEALSN
+1097 EALSN
-1105 DVVIGLLGVT
+1105 DVLIGLLGLT

>member
-1 MKKLFYALTCALLM
+1 MNNLLTSVIALLLV
-15 GGLGVSCT
+15 GSLANCAPVEDT
-23 PEKMEYERTVRYQ
+23 REVRPLRYQ
-36 PDGEDFVIVNGDRRF
+36 PDGEDFVIVNGDRKF

-73 FYLPRMGGNL
+73 LYLPRMGGNL
-83 TFSVRVGET
+83 TFSVEVGEG
-92 VLPLE
+92 VLPLNE
-97 KAGRIECRYRPGKR
+97 AERIECRYRPGTRLYK
-111 IYHITDPL
+111 ITDPL
-119 LGKGSISM
+119 LGEGSIEM
-127 EVLALMDE
+127 AVLALMDE
-135 DAGVWKI
+135 EAGVWKI
-142 TADGLPED
+142 TSEGLPD
-150 ATLGWQFGGV
+150 GTKLRWRFGGV

-170 MGVDR
+170 MGVDPA
-175 DDCFYLLPE
+175 DCFDLKPE
-184 YCKDNEYTLADNN
+184 YCKDNRYEITGSCFTVESAETKHGRYTLH
-197 FSVKSIKNKYGQYTV
+197 GT
-212 YGFFPEGAVH
+212 FPQH
-222 EVKELSE
+222 STLEVVGLDGNDE
-229 VQELQEFRSSDN
+229 
-241 SKVDNAAETSIAHP
+241 HP
-255 ILVGSMPLE
+255 VLVGSCELS
-264 ANGQKDYY
+264 GKDYIKLSLTEDRLF
-272 VMIGLAED
+272 IGDVFDSTEV
-280 ASSMA
+280 
-285 DAFAK
+285 
-290 AEGQRA
+290 QRA
-296 ALAGRIQFTT
+296 ELAGRIVFDT

-326 DGTTWLHG
+326 DGKTWLHG

-371 VTDVEPIYQHPMQDS
+371 VTEVAPVYPHPMQDS

-408 RNPNRDNQ
+408 RNPERNNQ

-507 GLGMPEK
+507 GLGLPDK
-514 AAHYQAEADRIY
+514 AAYYKEEADRIY
-526 KAIDETLWMED
+526 RAIDETLWMETE
-537 KGVWAEY
+537 GVWAEC
-544 KDLMGHQ
+544 KDLMGRQ
-551 RLHKSPAVWT
+551 RLHKRPAVWT

-581 YVDNEIPHI
+581 YVDVAIPHI
-590 PVVAEGL
+590 PVIAEGL

-609 ATISTTNW
+609 ATISTTDW

-634 TALVY
+634 TALAY
-639 WMAGRYEAGY
+639 WLAGRYEAGF

-658 GMYMGGSPGNFGQIS
+658 GMYLGGSPGNFGQVS

-706 DRLAGRLVLRP
+706 DRLDNRLVLRP
-717 GFPKTWEEASLKTPD
+717 GFPKTWDKASLKTPD
-732 IAYAYKRSSEVQ
+732 LAYSFERGTHLNPPCEGGAKDGQKCSDSLPHREGQ
-744 ESGSS
+744 GGS
-749 DDTYQ
+749 DLY
-754 IHLDKN
+754 HLHLAPT
-760 FGVDTLLLQVRA
+760 FGVDTVLLQVRA
-772 YRETLASAKVNGA
+772 YYETLSEAKVNGQA
-785 DVTWRELPGYVDYPM
+785 VAWRKLPGYVDYPM
-800 MEVVIPAKE
+800 IEVVVPAKE
-809 VYDLKVELAWKG
+809 VYEMDIELAWSGKKNEQAVLSSTC
-821 RPHPCLPQ
+821 P
-829 GEGVNTPT
+829 
-837 NNGQNNSLPSLAEGQ
+837 LANLSSETSPVA
-852 GEGLLYSILDSQFEH
+852 EVLSSQFEH
-867 VKADKLEPVSLAEY
+867 VNASTLEPVSLAECF
-881 VNDSLTN
+881 NDSLTN
-888 LFQPRY
+888 LFRPRY

-916 PKATFE
+916 PQTTFE

-928 RVGETLETSVGV
+928 RAADVLETSVGV
-940 PFLTPVK
+940 PFLTRK
-947 GHNVVFT
+947 EGHNVLFT
-954 TLWDNFPSVNTI
+954 TLWDNFPSVNTV
-966 PLTGKAN
+966 PLSGKAD
-973 RIYLMMAGSTNAMQ
+973 RIYLLMAGSTNAMQ

-1000 DGSADSLLLINPES
+1000 DGTADSLLLINPES
-1014 WIPIEQDFYDDGL
+1014 WCPIEQDYYDDGL
-1027 AFRLKAKR
+1027 AFRLKAQR
-1035 PYRLHLKTGLV
+1035 PYRLHLKSGLV

-1052 ELGRD
+1052 ELGREER
-1057 AQDAAHSVDLNS
+1057 DAAHSIDLNS

-1084 YDLPLDSKKELEH
+1084 YDLPLNSAKELQH

>member
-1 MKKLFYALTCALLM
+1 MKKLFYTLACVFFM
-15 GGLGVSCT
+15 GGISVSCT
-23 PEKMEYERTVRYQ
+23 PEKLLNERTMRYQ

-65 TSDVPEFA
+65 TGDMPEFA
-73 FYLPRMGGNL
+73 LYLPRMGGNL
-83 TFSVRVGET
+83 TFTVRVGEKEIA
-92 VLPLE
+92 LNN
-97 KAGRIECRYRPGKR
+97 ASRIECRYRPGKR

-119 LGKGSISM
+119 LGKGSIHM

-142 TADGLPED
+142 TTDGLPED
-150 ATLGWQFGGV
+150 AVLGWQFGGV

-170 MGVDR
+170 MGVDK
-175 DDCFYLLPE
+175 DNCFYLLPE
-184 YCKDNEYTLADNN
+184 YCKDNEYTLVGNN
-197 FSVKSIKNKYGQYTV
+197 FSVKSIKNKYGQHTV
-212 YGFFPEGAVH
+212 YGFFPEHSVH
-222 EVKELSE
+222 QIVGLDGNEK
-229 VQELQEFRSSDN
+229 
-241 SKVDNAAETSIAHP
+241 HP
-255 ILVGSMPLE
+255 ILVGSLPLA
-264 ANGQKDYY
+264 ANGQKEYY
-272 VMIGLAED
+272 VMLGLFDDGSAIDE
-280 ASSMA
+280 S
-285 DAFAK
+285 FAK
-290 AEGQRA
+290 AEAQRA
-296 ALAGRIQFTT
+296 ELAGRIQFTT

-371 VTDVEPIYQHPMQDS
+371 VTDIEPIYQHPMQDS
-386 ALNLARAVK
+386 TLNLARAVK

-454 AWEKRNFDPDGDG
+454 AWEKHNFDPDGDG

-480 LYYNGGAAT
+480 LYYNGGSAT

-494 NYRANRMAARLAE
+494 NYRANRMAARLAD

-544 KDLMGHQ
+544 KDLMGRQ

-590 PVVAEGL
+590 SVVADGL

-658 GMYMGGSPGNFGQIS
+658 GMYLGGSPGNFGQIS
-673 HYDVARAECYR
+673 YYDVARAECYR

-706 DRLAGRLVLRP
+706 DRLASRLVLRP
-717 GFPKTWEEASLKTPD
+717 GFPKTWDEASLKTPD
-732 IAYAYKRSSEVQ
+732 IAYAYKRVDQGQTDS
-744 ESGSS
+744 
-749 DDTYQ
+749 YQ
-754 IHLDKN
+754 IHLDES

-772 YRETLASAKVNGA
+772 YRETLDEAKVNGQS
-785 DVTWRELPGYVDYPM
+785 VTWRELPGYVDYPM
-800 MEVVIPAKE
+800 MEVVIPAKD
-809 VYDLKVELAWKG
+809 VYDLKVELAWSGKQNE
-821 RPHPCLPQ
+821 Q
-829 GEGVNTPT
+829 GSVAPT
-837 NNGQNNSLPSLAEGQ
+837 RAIESESVEASF
-852 GEGLLYSILDSQFEH
+852 SILDSQFEH
-867 VKADKLEPVSLAEY
+867 VKADQLETISLVGY
-881 VNDSLTN
+881 LNDSLTN

-916 PKATFE
+916 PQATFE

-928 RVGETLETSVGV
+928 RVAEMLNTSVGV

-947 GHNVVFT
+947 GYNVVFT

-973 RIYLMMAGSTNAMQ
+973 RIYLMMAGTTNAMQ
-987 SQIENGVVRVAYT
+987 SQIENGVVRVVYA
-1000 DGSADSLLLINPES
+1000 DGTADSLLLINPES
-1014 WIPIEQDFYDDGL
+1014 WCPIEQDFYDDGL

-1035 PYRLHLKTGLV
+1035 PYRLHLKSGLV
-1046 SRTLSA
+1046 SRTLSS

-1057 AQDAAHSVDLNS
+1057 AKDAAHSVDLNS

-1084 YDLPLDSKKELEH
+1084 YDLPLDASKELKH
-1097 LQVEALSN
+1097 LEVEALSN

>member
-1 MKKLFYALTCALLM
+1 MKKLFCTLVCALLV
-15 GGLGVSCT
+15 GGSLTSCNGSAHVEAS
-23 PEKMEYERTVRYQ
+23 PKGMRTVRYQ

-97 KAGRIECRYRPGKR
+97 KAERIECRYRPGKR

-119 LGKGSISM
+119 LGKGSIHM

-142 TADGLPED
+142 TTDGLPED
-150 ATLGWQFGGV
+150 VALGWRFGGV

-175 DDCFYLLPE
+175 EDCFYLLPE
-184 YCKDNEYTLADNN
+184 YCKENEYTLSDNN

-212 YGFFPEGAVH
+212 YGFFPEHSVH
-222 EVKELSE
+222 QIVGLDGNEE
-229 VQELQEFRSSDN
+229 
-241 SKVDNAAETSIAHP
+241 HP
-255 ILVGSMPLE
+255 ILVGSLPLE
-264 ANGQKDYY
+264 AKGQKDYY
-272 VMIGLAED
+272 VMLGLSED
-280 ASSMA
+280 GAA
-285 DAFAK
+285 IDKAFAK
-290 AEGQRA
+290 AEAQRTE
-296 ALAGRIQFTT
+296 LAGRIQFTT

-371 VTDVEPIYQHPMQDS
+371 VTDVAPIYQHPMQDS
-386 ALNLARAVK
+386 VLNLARAAK

-537 KGVWAEY
+537 KGVWAEC

-658 GMYMGGSPGNFGQIS
+658 GMYLGGSPGNFGQIS

-717 GFPKTWEEASLKTPD
+717 GFPKTWDEASLKTPD
-732 IAYAYKRSSEVQ
+732 ISYAYKRKAPSDSSKGG
-744 ESGSS
+744 ESITELSS
-749 DDTYQ
+749 YS

-772 YRETLASAKVNGA
+772 YRETLASAKVNGQT
-785 DVTWRELPGYVDYPM
+785 VTWRELPGYVDYPM
-800 MEVVIPAKE
+800 MEVVIPAKD
-809 VYDLKVELAWKG
+809 VYDLKVELTWSGKLVTSDEL
-821 RPHPCLPQ
+821 RVTSKPC
-829 GEGVNTPT
+829 GFGISSSVAN
-837 NNGQNNSLPSLAEGQ
+837 
-852 GEGLLYSILDSQFEH
+852 ILSSQFEH
-867 VKADKLEPVSLAEY
+867 VKADKLEPVSLADY

-928 RVGETLETSVGV
+928 RVAETLNTSVGV
-940 PFLTPVK
+940 PFLTSVK

-1000 DGSADSLLLINPES
+1000 DGTADSLLLINPES

-1084 YDLPLDSKKELEH
+1084 YDLPLDNKKELEH

>member
-1 MKKLFYALTCALLM
+1 MMNKLFCTLACVLLV
-15 GGLGVSCT
+15 GGSLASCNGSAHAGDS
-23 PEKMEYERTVRYQ
+23 PKGMRVVRYQ

-65 TSDVPEFA
+65 TGDMPEFA

-92 VLPLE
+92 VLPLG
-97 KAGRIECRYRPGKR
+97 KADRIESRYRPGKR
-111 IYHITDPL
+111 IYHITDSL
-119 LGKGSISM
+119 LGGGSIHM

-142 TADGLPED
+142 TTNGLPEG
-150 ATLGWQFGGV
+150 AALGWTFGGV

-184 YCKDNEYTLADNN
+184 YCKDNEYALAGNN
-197 FSVKSIKNKYGQYTV
+197 FSVKSIKNKYGQHTV
-212 YGFFPEGAVH
+212 YGFFPEHATHQIVGLDGN
-222 EVKELSE
+222 EERPILLGSLPLEGQQDYYIMLGLSE
-229 VQELQEFRSSDN
+229 D
-241 SKVDNAAETSIAHP
+241 
-255 ILVGSMPLE
+255 GS
-264 ANGQKDYY
+264 AIDK
-272 VMIGLAED
+272 
-280 ASSMA
+280 
-285 DAFAK
+285 AFAK
-290 AEGQRA
+290 AEAQRA
-296 ALAGRIQFTT
+296 ELAGRIQFTT

-312 TVGGA
+312 TIGGA

-371 VTDVEPIYQHPMQDS
+371 VKDVEPVYPHPMQDS
-386 ALNLARAVK
+386 TLNLARAAK

-514 AAHYQAEADRIY
+514 AAYYQAEADRIY
-526 KAIDETLWMED
+526 KAIDETLWLED

-590 PVVAEGL
+590 PVMADGL
-597 DAKADGLGYEQY
+597 DAQADGLGYEQY

-623 INNVAFAEVMH
+623 INNVAFAEIMH
-634 TALVY
+634 TALAY
-639 WMAGRYEAGY
+639 WLAGRYEAGY

-658 GMYMGGSPGNFGQIS
+658 GMYLGGSPGNFGQIS

-717 GFPKTWEEASLKTPD
+717 GFPKTWDEASLKTPD
-732 IAYAYKRSSEVQ
+732 IAYAYKRVDKESVDQLTSQNTEQTSSTD
-744 ESGSS
+744 SYS
-749 DDTYQ
+749 
-754 IHLDKN
+754 IHLDKD

-772 YRETLASAKVNGA
+772 YRETLGEAKVNGGA
-785 DVTWRELPGYVDYPM
+785 VAWRELPGYVDYPM
-800 MEVVIPAKE
+800 IEVVIPAKN
-809 VYDLKVELAWKG
+809 VYDLKVELAWSG
-821 RPHPCLPQ
+821 ELNEQ
-829 GEGVNTPT
+829 GTIVPT
-837 NNGQNNSLPSLAEGQ
+837 RALESESVEASF
-852 GEGLLYSILDSQFEH
+852 SILDSQFEH
-867 VKADKLEPVSLAEY
+867 VKADKLETISLADY

-928 RVGETLETSVGV
+928 RVAETLNTSVGV

-973 RIYLMMAGSTNAMQ
+973 RIYLMMAGTTNAMQ

-1000 DGSADSLLLINPES
+1000 DGTADSLLLINPES

-1035 PYRLHLKTGLV
+1035 PYRLHLKSGLV

-1084 YDLPLDSKKELEH
+1084 YDLPLDSKKELKH

-1105 DVVIGLLGVT
+1105 DVLIGLLGVT

>member
-1 MKKLFYALTCALLM
+1 MKKLFSIALILVAILS
-15 GGLGVSCT
+15 SCSSD
-23 PEKMEYERTVRYQ
+23 KVQYERTLRYL

-73 FYLPRMGGNL
+73 LYLPRMGGNL
-83 TFSVRVGET
+83 TFSVKVGEK
-92 VLPLE
+92 VLSLND
-97 KAGRIECRYRPGKR
+97 AARIECRYRPGTRLYK
-111 IYHITDPL
+111 ITDPL
-119 LGKGSISM
+119 LGEGIIEMS
-127 EVLALMDE
+127 VLALMDE

-142 TADGLPED
+142 TTEGLPEG
-150 ATLGWQFGGV
+150 ATLQWRFGGV
-160 ANKRFSREGD
+160 GNKRFSREGD

-175 DDCFYLLPE
+175 ADCFDLLPE
-184 YCKDNEYTLADNN
+184 YCKDNEYTIAANN
-197 FSVKSIKNKYGQYTV
+197 FSVKSIENKYGQYTV
-212 YGFFPEGAVH
+212 HGFFPANSTHQVISLGGDESCPILEGACT
-222 EVKELSE
+222 LSAE
-229 VQELQEFRSSDN
+229 NYIMLGLCADGSS
-241 SKVDNAAETSIAHP
+241 I
-255 ILVGSMPLE
+255 
-264 ANGQKDYY
+264 
-272 VMIGLAED
+272 
-280 ASSMA
+280 A
-285 DAFAK
+285 DAFVH
-290 AEGQRA
+290 AEKQRA
-296 ALAGRIQFTT
+296 ELAGRIEFNT

-312 TVGGA
+312 TIGGA

-351 DALGWH
+351 DVLGWH

-371 VTDVEPIYQHPMQDS
+371 VTDVDPIYPHPMQDS

-430 LWHLNWT
+430 MWHLNWT
-437 GDWEYVREIWPV
+437 GDWAYVREIWPL

-480 LYYNGGAAT
+480 LYYNGGSAT

-507 GLGMPEK
+507 GLGMHEK
-514 AAHYQAEADRIY
+514 AAFYQAEADRIY

-590 PVVAEGL
+590 PVFAEGL
-597 DAKADGLGYEQY
+597 DAKADGLGYDHY

-639 WMAGRYEAGY
+639 WMAGRYEAGF

-658 GMYMGGSPGNFGQIS
+658 GMYMGGSPGNFGQVS
-673 HYDVARAECYR
+673 YYDVARAECYR

-706 DRLAGRLVLRP
+706 DRLNDRLVLRP
-717 GFPKTWEEASLKTPD
+717 GFPKTWDEASLKTPD
-732 IAYAYKRSSEVQ
+732 IAYSYQRGDNSST
-744 ESGSS
+744 
-749 DDTYQ
+749 DTYH
-754 IHLDKN
+754 IHLDKS
-760 FGVDTLLLQVRA
+760 FGVDTLLLQVRG
-772 YRETLASAKVNGA
+772 YYKTLSGAKVNGEA
-785 DVTWRELPGYVDYPM
+785 VAWRELPGYVDYPM
-800 MEVVIPAKE
+800 MEIVIPAKNL
-809 VYDLKVELAWKG
+809 YDMDVELAWSGEKNE
-821 RPHPCLPQ
+821 Q
-829 GEGVNTPT
+829 GIISSTCQLVDLST
-837 NNGQNNSLPSLAEGQ
+837 SLVAD
-852 GEGLLYSILDSQFEH
+852 ILFSQFEH
-867 VKADKLEPVSLAEY
+867 VKASKLEPVSLAEY

-916 PKATFE
+916 PQTTFE

-928 RVGETLETSVGV
+928 RVADVLNTSVGV
-940 PFLTPVK
+940 PFLTPTE
-947 GHNVVFT
+947 GYNVVFT
-954 TLWDNFPSVNTI
+954 TLWDNFPSLNTI
-966 PLTGKAN
+966 PLSGKAE
-973 RIYLMMAGSTNAMQ
+973 RIYMMMAGSTNAMQ
-987 SQIENGVVRVAYT
+987 SQIENGVVRVVYA
-1000 DGSADSLLLINPES
+1000 DGTADSLLLVNPES
-1014 WIPIEQDFYDDGL
+1014 WCPIEQDFYDDGL

-1035 PYRLHLKTGLV
+1035 PYRLHLKSGVV

-1052 ELGRD
+1052 VLGRD
-1057 AQDAAHSVDLNS
+1057 DKEASHSVDLNS

-1084 YDLPLDSKKELEH
+1084 YDLPLNDSKELDH
-1097 LQVEALSN
+1097 LEVEALSN

>member
-1 MKKLFYALTCALLM
+1 MKKLFYTLACVFFM
-15 GGLGVSCT
+15 GGISVSCT
-23 PEKMEYERTVRYQ
+23 PEKLLNERTMRYQ

-65 TSDVPEFA
+65 TGDMPEFA
-73 FYLPRMGGNL
+73 LYLPRMGGNL
-83 TFSVRVGET
+83 TFTVRVGEKEIA
-92 VLPLE
+92 LNN
-97 KAGRIECRYRPGKR
+97 ASRIECRYRPGKR

-119 LGKGSISM
+119 LGKGSIHM

-142 TADGLPED
+142 TTDGLPED
-150 ATLGWQFGGV
+150 AVLGWQFGGV

-170 MGVDR
+170 MGVDK
-175 DDCFYLLPE
+175 DNCFYLLPE
-184 YCKDNEYTLADNN
+184 YCKDNEYTLVGNN
-197 FSVKSIKNKYGQYTV
+197 FSVKSIKNKYGQHTV
-212 YGFFPEGAVH
+212 YGFFPEHSVH
-222 EVKELSE
+222 QIVGLDGNEK
-229 VQELQEFRSSDN
+229 
-241 SKVDNAAETSIAHP
+241 HP
-255 ILVGSMPLE
+255 ILVGSLPLA
-264 ANGQKDYY
+264 ANGQKEYY
-272 VMIGLAED
+272 VMLGLFDDGSAIDE
-280 ASSMA
+280 S
-285 DAFAK
+285 FAK
-290 AEGQRA
+290 AEAQRA
-296 ALAGRIQFTT
+296 ELAGRIQFTT

-357 DRARKHFN
+357 DRSRKHFN

-371 VTDVEPIYQHPMQDS
+371 VTDIEPIYQHPMQDS
-386 ALNLARAVK
+386 TLNLARAVK

-480 LYYNGGAAT
+480 LYYNGGSAT

-494 NYRANRMAARLAE
+494 NYRANRMAARLAD

-544 KDLMGHQ
+544 KDLMGRQ

-590 PVVAEGL
+590 PVVADGL

-658 GMYMGGSPGNFGQIS
+658 GMYLGGSPGNFGQIS
-673 HYDVARAECYR
+673 YYDVARAECYR
-684 DFGDPVGVASRVY
+684 DFGDPVGIASRVY

-706 DRLAGRLVLRP
+706 DRLASRLVLRP
-717 GFPKTWEEASLKTPD
+717 GFPKTWDEASLKTPD
-732 IAYAYKRSSEVQ
+732 IAYAYKRVDQGQTDS
-744 ESGSS
+744 
-749 DDTYQ
+749 YQ
-754 IHLDKN
+754 IHLDES

-772 YRETLASAKVNGA
+772 YRETLDEAKVNGQS
-785 DVTWRELPGYVDYPM
+785 VTWRELPGYVDYPM
-800 MEVVIPAKE
+800 MEVVIPAKD
-809 VYDLKVELAWKG
+809 VYDLKVELAWSGKQNE
-821 RPHPCLPQ
+821 Q
-829 GEGVNTPT
+829 GSVAPT
-837 NNGQNNSLPSLAEGQ
+837 RAIESESVEASF
-852 GEGLLYSILDSQFEH
+852 SILDSQFEH
-867 VKADKLEPVSLAEY
+867 VKADQLETISLVGY
-881 VNDSLTN
+881 LNDSLTN

-916 PKATFE
+916 PQATFE

-928 RVGETLETSVGV
+928 RVAEMLNTSVGV

-947 GHNVVFT
+947 GYNVVFT

-973 RIYLMMAGSTNAMQ
+973 RIYLMMAGTTNAMQ
-987 SQIENGVVRVAYT
+987 SQIENGVVRVVYA
-1000 DGSADSLLLINPES
+1000 DGTADSLLLINPES
-1014 WIPIEQDFYDDGL
+1014 WCPIEQDFYDDGL

-1035 PYRLHLKTGLV
+1035 PYRLHLKSGLV
-1046 SRTLSA
+1046 SRTLSS

-1057 AQDAAHSVDLNS
+1057 AKDAAHSVDLNS

-1084 YDLPLDSKKELEH
+1084 YDLPLDASKELKH
-1097 LQVEALSN
+1097 LEVEALSN

>member
-1 MKKLFYALTCALLM
+1 MKKLFNALVFFLIV
-15 GGLGVSCT
+15 GGTLPGCVSET
-23 PEKMEYERTVRYQ
+23 AQQYERTVRYQ

-73 FYLPRMGGNL
+73 LYLPRMGGNL
-83 TFSVRVGET
+83 TFSIRVGEK
-92 VLPLE
+92 VLPLNT
-97 KAGRIECRYRPGKR
+97 ADRIECRYRPGKR
-111 IYHITDPL
+111 MYHITDSL
-119 LGKGSISM
+119 LGEGSISM

-142 TADGLPED
+142 TTDGLPEE
-150 ATLGWQFGGV
+150 AALCWRFGGV
-160 ANKRFSREGD
+160 VNKRFSREGD

-175 DDCFYLLPE
+175 ADCFDLLPE
-184 YCKDNEYTLADNN
+184 YCKDNEYTVEGNN
-197 FSVKSIKNKYGQYTV
+197 FSVKSIKNKYGQHTV
-212 YGFFPEGAVH
+212 HGFFPEYSVH
-222 EVKELSE
+222 QIVALE
-229 VQELQEFRSSDN
+229 DN
-241 SKVDNAAETSIAHP
+241 EEHP
-255 ILVGSMPLE
+255 VLIGSLPLE
-264 ANGQKDYY
+264 AKGQKDYY
-272 VMIGLAED
+272 IMLGLSEEGCDIDKTFAE
-280 ASSMA
+280 
-285 DAFAK
+285 
-290 AEGQRA
+290 AEAQRA
-296 ALAGRIQFTT
+296 ELAGRIKFST

-312 TVGGA
+312 AVGGA

-371 VTDVEPIYQHPMQDS
+371 VTDVEPVYSHPMQDS
-386 ALNLARAVK
+386 TLNLARAVK

-507 GLGMPEK
+507 GMGMTEK
-514 AAHYQAEADRIY
+514 AAYYQSEADRIY

-537 KGVWAEY
+537 KGVWAEC

-561 IYHTIDSEVGTPL
+561 IYHTIDSEVGTPI

-634 TALVY
+634 TALAY

-658 GMYMGGSPGNFGQIS
+658 GMYLGGSPGNFGQIS

-717 GFPKTWEEASLKTPD
+717 GFPKTWDEASLKTPD
-732 IAYAYKRSSEVQ
+732 IAYSFERVDKIQVDKLARSSGS
-744 ESGSS
+744 ESSS
-749 DDTYQ
+749 TRQLVNSSTESYR
-754 IHLDKN
+754 IHLDKS

-772 YRETLASAKVNGA
+772 YRETLSEAKVNGEA
-785 DVTWRELPGYVDYPM
+785 VTWRELPGYVEYPM
-800 MEVVIPAKE
+800 IEILIPAKE
-809 VYDLKVELAWKG
+809 VYDMKVELVWSGEEVDKG
-821 RPHPCLPQ
+821 QVDKLTSPSCTESLSTCQ
-829 GEGVNTPT
+829 LV
-837 NNGQNNSLPSLAEGQ
+837 NSLTE
-852 GEGLLYSILDSQFEH
+852 ILSSQFEH
-867 VKADKLEPVSLAEY
+867 VKTDKLETISLTDF

-928 RVGETLETSVGV
+928 RVSDVLNTSLGV
-940 PFLTPVK
+940 PFLTPTS
-947 GHNVVFT
+947 GHNVVFS
-954 TLWDNFPSVNTI
+954 TLWDNFPSINTI
-966 PLTGKAN
+966 PLTGNAN

-987 SQIENGVVRVAYT
+987 SQIENGVVRVGYT

-1027 AFRLKAKR
+1027 AFRLKARR
-1035 PYRLHLKTGLV
+1035 PYRLHLKSGLV
-1046 SRTLSA
+1046 SRTLST

-1057 AQDAAHSVDLNS
+1057 TQDAAHSVDLNS

-1084 YDLPLDSKKELEH
+1084 YDLPLDEKKELKH
-1097 LQVEALSN
+1097 LQIEALSN

>member
-1 MKKLFYALTCALLM
+1 MRKLIYTLACALFVGGM
-15 GGLGVSCT
+15 GTSCT
-23 PEKMEYERTVRYQ
+23 SEKMEYERTVRYT

-51 TRALYGGHTGFRVE
+51 TRALYGGHSGFRVE

-83 TFSVRVGET
+83 TFSVRVGEK
-92 VLPLE
+92 VLPLNDAE
-97 KAGRIECRYRPGKR
+97 RIECRYRPGKR
-111 IYHITDPL
+111 MYEITDPL
-119 LGKGSISM
+119 LGGGSIRM

-142 TADGLPED
+142 TTEGLPED
-150 ATLGWQFGGV
+150 AELLWRFGGV

-175 DDCFYLLPE
+175 ADCFDLLPE
-184 YCKDNEYTLADNN
+184 YCKDNEYTVAGNN
-197 FSVKSIKNKYGQYTV
+197 FSVKSIENKYGQHIV
-212 YGFFPEGAVH
+212 HGFFPEKSTHQIVG
-222 EVKELSE
+222 L
-229 VQELQEFRSSDN
+229 D
-241 SKVDNAAETSIAHP
+241 DNADCP
-255 ILVGSMPLE
+255 ILVGNLALE
-264 ANGQKDYY
+264 NKDYY
-272 VMIGLAED
+272 VMIGLSED
-280 ASSMA
+280 GSAI
-285 DAFAK
+285 DKAFAK
-290 AEGQRA
+290 ADEQRA
-296 ALAGRIQFTT
+296 ELAGRIQFVT

-312 TVGGA
+312 TIGGA

-351 DALGWH
+351 DVLGWH

-371 VTDVEPIYQHPMQDS
+371 VTDVEPIYPHPMQDS
-386 ALNLARAVK
+386 TLNLARAAK

-480 LYYNGGAAT
+480 LYYNGGSAT
-489 HSTAL
+489 HSSAL

-507 GLGMPEK
+507 GLGLSEK
-514 AAHYQAEADRIY
+514 ATYYQAEADRIY

-581 YVDNEIPHI
+581 YADNEIPHI
-590 PVVAEGL
+590 PVEAEGL
-597 DAKADGLGYEQY
+597 DAKADGLGYDRY

-658 GMYMGGSPGNFGQIS
+658 GMYMGGSPGNFGQVS
-673 HYDVARAECYR
+673 YYDVARAECYR

-706 DRLAGRLVLRP
+706 DRLNNRLVLRP
-717 GFPKTWEEASLKTPD
+717 GFPKTWDEASLKTPD
-732 IAYAYKRSSEVQ
+732 IEYAFERVDEGQVDKLTRPSGTESSSTHQLVNL
-744 ESGSS
+744 ST
-749 DDTYQ
+749 DFYQ
-754 IHLDKN
+754 IHLDQN

-772 YRETLASAKVNGA
+772 YRETLASAKVNGK
-785 DVTWRELPGYVDYPM
+785 DVAWRELPGYVDYPM
-800 MEVVIPAKE
+800 MEVVIPAKD
-809 VYDLKVELAWKG
+809 VYDLNVELAWRGTPISSLKG
-821 RPHPCLPQ
+821 
-829 GEGVNTPT
+829 GEIAMAEQFKSSPSWGELE
-837 NNGQNNSLPSLAEGQ
+837 GDLSLLS
-852 GEGLLYSILDSQFEH
+852 SQFEH
-867 VKADKLEPVSLAEY
+867 VKADKLETISLAEY

-916 PKATFE
+916 PQATFE

-928 RVGETLETSVGV
+928 RVADVLNTSVGV
-940 PFLTPVK
+940 PFLTPTE

-966 PLTGKAN
+966 PLQGKAE

-1000 DGSADSLLLINPES
+1000 DGSADSLLLINPET
-1014 WIPIEQDFYDDGL
+1014 WCPIEQDFYDDGL

-1035 PYRLHLKTGLV
+1035 PYRLHLKSGLV

-1084 YDLPLDSKKELEH
+1084 YDLPLDKKKELKH

>member
-1 MKKLFYALTCALLM
+1 MKTLFYTLL
-15 GGLGVSCT
+15 GGLLVVGGTLVGCA
-23 PEKMEYERTVRYQ
+23 PEASRQEVRAQRYA
-36 PDGEDFVIVNGDRRF
+36 PDGEDFVIVNGDRKF

-83 TFSVRVGET
+83 TFTVRVGET
-92 VLPLE
+92 VLPLNNAE
-97 KAGRIECRYRPGKR
+97 RIECRYRPGKR

-119 LGKGSISM
+119 LGEGSISM

-142 TADGLPED
+142 TTSGLPTD
-150 ATLGWQFGGV
+150 AALGWKFGGV

-175 DDCFYLLPE
+175 ADCFDLLPE
-184 YCKDNEYTLADNN
+184 YCKDNEYTLAGNN
-197 FSVKSIKNKYGQYTV
+197 FSVKSIKNKYGQHIV
-212 YGFFPEGAVH
+212 HGFFPEGAVH
-222 EVKELSE
+222 NVVELAASE
-229 VQELQEFRSSDN
+229 KLQSAGADFQGAGADFQSADA
-241 SKVDNAAETSIAHP
+241 DFQGTAEESVEHP
-255 ILVGSMPLE
+255 VLLGSLPLE
-264 ANGQKDYY
+264 AEGQRDYY
-272 VMIGLAED
+272 MMIGLSED
-280 ASSMA
+280 GSAI
-285 DAFAK
+285 DKAFAK
-290 AEGQRA
+290 AEEQRA
-296 ALAGRIQFTT
+296 ELAGRIQFVT

-312 TVGGA
+312 TIGGA

-386 ALNLARAVK
+386 TLNLARAVK

-437 GDWEYVREIWPV
+437 GDWAYVREIWPV

-507 GLGMPEK
+507 GLGMSEK

-537 KGVWAEY
+537 KGVWAEC

-658 GMYMGGSPGNFGQIS
+658 GMYLGGSPGNFGQIS

-717 GFPKTWEEASLKTPD
+717 GFPKTWNEASLKTPD
-732 IAYAYKRSSEVQ
+732 IAYSFKR
-744 ESGSS
+744 ESAT
-749 DDTYQ
+749 DVYR
-754 IHLDKN
+754 IALDKN

-772 YRETLASAKVNGA
+772 YRETLASAKVNGQSVA
-785 DVTWRELPGYVDYPM
+785 WRELPGYVDYPM
-800 MEVVIPAKE
+800 MELVIPAKD
-809 VYDLKVELAWKG
+809 VYDLEVELAWSGEPVDKG
-821 RPHPCLPQ
+821 EIDALTRQ
-829 GEGVNTPT
+829 DAGVSSSTC
-837 NNGQNNSLPSLAEGQ
+837 QLVNSLTN
-852 GEGLLYSILDSQFEH
+852 ILSSQFEH
-867 VKADKLEPVSLAEY
+867 VEADKLEPVSLAEY

-916 PKATFE
+916 PQATFE

-928 RVGETLETSVGV
+928 RVAETLNTSVGV

-966 PLTGKAN
+966 PLSGKAG

-987 SQIENGVVRVAYT
+987 SQIENGVVRVAYA

-1057 AQDAAHSVDLNS
+1057 EQDAAHSVDLNS

-1084 YDLPLDSKKELEH
+1084 YDLPLDGKKELKH

>member
-1 MKKLFYALTCALLM
+1 MKKLFSIALILVAILS
-15 GGLGVSCT
+15 SCSSD
-23 PEKMEYERTVRYQ
+23 KVQYERTLRYQ

-73 FYLPRMGGNL
+73 LYLPRMGGNL
-83 TFSVRVGET
+83 TFSVKVGEK
-92 VLPLE
+92 VLSLND
-97 KAGRIECRYRPGKR
+97 AARIECRYRPGTRLYK
-111 IYHITDPL
+111 ITDPL
-119 LGKGSISM
+119 LGEGIIEMS
-127 EVLALMDE
+127 VLALMDE

-142 TADGLPED
+142 TTEGLPEG
-150 ATLGWQFGGV
+150 ATLQWRFGGV
-160 ANKRFSREGD
+160 GNKRFSREGD
-170 MGVDR
+170 MGVDPA
-175 DDCFYLLPE
+175 DCFDLLPE
-184 YCKDNEYTLADNN
+184 YCKDNEYTISANN
-197 FSVKSIKNKYGQYTV
+197 FSVKSIANKYGQYTV
-212 YGFFPEGAVH
+212 HGFFPANSIHQVVSLDGKSECPILEGSCT
-222 EVKELSE
+222 LS
-229 VQELQEFRSSDN
+229 
-241 SKVDNAAETSIAHP
+241 AENYIMLGLCADGSSIA
-255 ILVGSMPLE
+255 E
-264 ANGQKDYY
+264 
-272 VMIGLAED
+272 
-280 ASSMA
+280 
-285 DAFAK
+285 AFAR
-290 AEGQRA
+290 AESQRA
-296 ALAGRIQFTT
+296 ELASRIEFIT

-312 TVGGA
+312 TIGGA
-317 LAVAADGVW
+317 LSVAADGVW

-371 VTDVEPIYQHPMQDS
+371 VTDVVPIYPHPMQDS

-480 LYYNGGAAT
+480 LYYNGGSAT

-494 NYRANRMAARLAE
+494 NYRANRMAARLAQ
-507 GLGMPEK
+507 GLGMSDK

-590 PVVAEGL
+590 PVLAEGL
-597 DAKADGLGYEQY
+597 NAKADGLGYEHY

-658 GMYMGGSPGNFGQIS
+658 GMYMGGSPGNFGQVS
-673 HYDVARAECYR
+673 YYDVARAECYR

-706 DRLAGRLVLRP
+706 DRLNGRLVLRP
-717 GFPKTWEEASLKTPD
+717 GFPKTWDEASLKTPD
-732 IAYAYKRSSEVQ
+732 IAYSFQRADNSST
-744 ESGSS
+744 
-749 DDTYQ
+749 DTYQ
-754 IHLDKN
+754 IHLDKS

-772 YRETLASAKVNGA
+772 YRETLASAKVNGQ
-785 DVTWRELPGYVDYPM
+785 DVTWRELSGYVDYPM
-800 MEVVIPAKE
+800 MEVVIPAKD
-809 VYDLKVELAWKG
+809 VYDLKVELTWSGKQNQ
-821 RPHPCLPQ
+821 Q
-829 GEGVNTPT
+829 GSVAPT
-837 NNGQNNSLPSLAEGQ
+837 RAIESESVEASF
-852 GEGLLYSILDSQFEH
+852 SILASQFEH
-867 VKADKLEPVSLAEY
+867 VKASKLEPVSLAEY

-916 PKATFE
+916 PQTTFE

-928 RVGETLETSVGV
+928 RVADVLNTSVGV
-940 PFLTPVK
+940 PFLTPTE
-947 GHNVVFT
+947 GYNVVFT
-954 TLWDNFPSVNTI
+954 TLWDNFPSLNTI
-966 PLTGKAN
+966 PLSGKAE
-973 RIYLMMAGSTNAMQ
+973 RIYMMMAGSTNAMQ
-987 SQIENGVVRVAYT
+987 SQIENGVVRVVYA
-1000 DGSADSLLLINPES
+1000 DGTADSLLLVNPES
-1014 WIPIEQDFYDDGL
+1014 WCPIEQDFYDDGL
-1027 AFRLKAKR
+1027 AFRLRAKR
-1035 PYRLHLKTGLV
+1035 PYRLHLKSGVV

-1052 ELGRD
+1052 VLGRD
-1057 AQDAAHSVDLNS
+1057 DKEASHSVDLNS

-1084 YDLPLDSKKELEH
+1084 YDLPLNDSKELDH
-1097 LQVEALSN
+1097 LEVEALSN